1 MSDIFDALQKAQ
13 RETERQGGPRTAA
26 PAPGAAASG
35 NGTSPHPAPP
45 AALPSPAAA
54 RRDRRGGWRSR
65 LWSAVH
71 GNGHVHHGALLVS
84 PDSVIGEQFRVLR
97 TRVES
102 VGPGTLMLTSALDR
116 EGKTV
121 CAANLAISL
130 SRSIGPDVILVD
142 ADLRNSS
149 VGAYFDIPRKPGL
162 ADVLL
167 GEADWHDCLAPTRYS
182 GLHVLPA
189 GRHTPMACELL
200 GSERMR
206 QLVTQLKTEFPRQ
219 YLLFD
224 TPPILL
230 TADPEV
236 VARHMDH
243 VVLVVRAG
251 AAPRAAVLK
260 AIEGLHTEHLLGIV
274 FNEATES
281 VSSYYYYGRGYGYP
295 KRGEHTS

>member
-13 RETERQGGPRTAA
+13 REAESRRSPATAA
-26 PAPGAAASG
+26 PGTVPSN
-35 NGTSPHPAPP
+35 NGDRPAT
-45 AALPSPAAA
+45 APAAA
-54 RRDRRGGWRSR
+54 EPAPAAGARRPHRGGWRSWVWPAPHR
-65 LWSAVH
+65 
-71 GNGHVHHGALLVS
+71 NGHAYRGALIAS

-97 TRVES
+97 TRVET
-102 VGPGTLMLTSALDR
+102 VGPGKFMVTSALDR
-116 EGKTV
+116 EGKTA
-121 CAANLAISL
+121 CAANLAIAL
-130 SRSIGPDVILVD
+130 SMSVGPEVILVD

-149 VGAYFDIPRKPGL
+149 LGTYFDVPHKPGL

-167 GEADWHDCLAPTRYS
+167 GEADWRDCLAPTRYR
-182 GLHVLPA
+182 GLQVLPA
-189 GRHTPMACELL
+189 GRRTPMACELL

-206 QLVTQLKTEFPRQ
+206 QFVTELKAEFPRQ

-224 TPPILL
+224 TPPVLL

-243 VVLVVRAG
+243 VVIVVRAG
-251 AAPRAAVLK
+251 VAPRAAVLK
-260 AIEGLHTEHLLGIV
+260 AIEALHSEHLLWIV

-295 KRGEHTS
+295 KRSGDHP